1 MLKKII
7 DFFTGKKPA
16 PAEPVDTWQPAAAA
30 PYKVPDPAATTPIPD
45 IPSVAVPIPYRFQ
58 PPAIETTNTP
68 PVAVLISPDPIAAT
82 TPVPLTPANEPPK
95 CGCGRSST
103 GFCVGLHKLS
113 PEAWAAKQATINPGA
128 VEIAD
133 KSAKKK
139 STFTRKAAEP
149 KAVAKPKPA
158 AIKAPAK
165 PRAKKTP
172 Q

>member
-1 MLKKII
+1 MFKKII
-7 DFFTGKKPA
+7 EFFTGKKTASEVIA
-16 PAEPVDTWQPAAAA
+16 PGGA
-30 PYKVPDPAATTPIPD
+30 PYKIEAPAAV
-45 IPSVAVPIPYRFQ
+45 S
-58 PPAIETTNTP
+58 
-68 PVAVLISPDPIAAT
+68 
-82 TPVPLTPANEPPK
+82 TPANEPPK

-113 PEAWAAKQATINPGA
+113 PEAWADHPNNPATVGKIVAEPA
-128 VEIAD
+128 RPE
-133 KSAKKK
+133 KKK
-139 STFTRKAAEP
+139 RTFVKKPAEP